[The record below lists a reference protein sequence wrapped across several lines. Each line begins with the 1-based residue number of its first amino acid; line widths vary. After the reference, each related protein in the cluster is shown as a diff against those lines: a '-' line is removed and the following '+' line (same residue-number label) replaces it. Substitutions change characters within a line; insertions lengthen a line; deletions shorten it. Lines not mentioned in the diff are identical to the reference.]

1 MASYLITGG
10 TGFIGKALVRH
21 LLTQGHQ
28 LTVFTRHPETH
39 TGYAA
44 QLRYIGDFAAITDDS
59 RFDVVIN
66 LAGAGIGDKR
76 WSDKRKQVLLASR
89 VDFTRELLLCLLRL
103 QQAPA
108 VMISGS
114 AIGWYGAS
122 DATPLDE
129 EANFHPEFTHEL
141 CAAWEEAAAAVS
153 ALGTRLCVVRLGVVL
168 EKGGGVLQR
177 LLPPFKMGLG
187 GRIGDGSQY
196 MSWVHRKDV
205 LRAFDFLVVQEQLA
219 GVFNLTA
226 PGAVNNREFTRC
238 LGQALHRPTV
248 FPLPAFVVKTVFG
261 EMGDR
266 LLLKGQHVVP
276 KRLHSA
282 GFTFDYPHLDSALG
296 RIFST

>member
-1 MASYLITGG
+1 MANYLITGG
-10 TGFIGKALVRH
+10 TGFIGTALVRH
-21 LLTQGHQ
+21 LLAGGHQ
-28 LTVFTRHPETH
+28 LTVFTRHPEKH
-39 TGYAA
+39 SGYADR
-44 QLRYIGDFAAITDDS
+44 LRYIGDFSALGDDTV
-59 RFDVVIN
+59 FDVVIN

-76 WSDKRKQVLLASR
+76 WSDRRKNILLASR
-89 VDFTRELLLCLLRL
+89 VDFTRELVQCLSRL
-103 QQAPA
+103 KQAPG

-129 EANFHPEFTHEL
+129 DADFHPEFTHEL
-141 CAAWEEAAAAVS
+141 CAAWEAAAGAVT
-153 ALGTRLCVVRLGVVL
+153 ALGTRLCLVRLGVVL
-168 EKGGGVLQR
+168 EQGGGVLQR
-177 LLPPFKMGLG
+177 LLPPFKLGLG

-205 LRAFDFLVVQEQLA
+205 LRAMDFLASQENLSGA
-219 GVFNLTA
+219 FNLTA
-226 PGAVNNREFTRC
+226 PGAVTNREFTRC

-276 KRLHSA
+276 KRLHNA
-282 GFTFDYPHLDSALG
+282 GFTFDFPDLDAALAG
-296 RIFST
+296 IFGA